1 MEIKMPYE
9 EIQRTVQRA
18 HTVNMENRETM
29 SLTGVEDV
37 SGFDENVVVLS
48 TQLGDL
54 TVRGSEL
61 HIDKIDL
68 NSGELELRGKIQELT
83 YDEPRQSGGLW
94 HKLFG

>member
-1 MEIKMPYE
+1 MAYE
-9 EIQRTVQRA
+9 EVQRTAQQK
-18 HTVNMENRETM
+18 HTVNIENRETM

-37 SGFDENVVVLS
+37 SGFDENVVVLT

-68 NSGELELRGKIQELT
+68 SSGELELRGRIQEMS